1 LQCDISLENQLVG
14 ATCITNSYVTQMFYV
29 KDQRAVPLIVALINA
44 LHTGTEKHMDAG
56 RLCQN

>member
-14 ATCITNSYVTQMFYV
+14 AITNLYVTQMFCV

-44 LHTGTEKHMDAG
+44 LHTGIEKHTDAG
-56 RLCQN
+56 HLCQN